1 MKYAFIM
8 NSGTLNPESYSVVY
22 EDVENQYFFTGV
34 HGMKMTRELAKKL
47 ADDGYELIDLC
58 GDYNEEK
65 ADEIRKVS
73 EGKVKVNY
81 AKYTEEEQAKVD
93 ALDSMGKF
101 GIIVLGFDLSKDLVK
116 LELTSDEYNTYIAIV
131 AKEEMAAIEA
141 QRMVAEGINFIELC
155 GYFNPEKAA
164 VVAGAI
170 GHKVPLGYCGEK

>member
-8 NSGTLNPESYSVVY
+8 NSRTLNPENYSAVY
-22 EDVENQYFFTGV
+22 EDAGSQYYFTGV

-65 ADEIRKVS
+65 TEEVRMAS
-73 EGKVKVNY
+73 EGKIKVNY
-81 AKYTEEEQAKVD
+81 AKYSEEELAKLN

-101 GIIVLGFDLSKDLVK
+101 GIIVLGFDLSKDVVR

-131 AKEEMAAIEA
+131 AKEEMAAVEA

-155 GYFNPEKAA
+155 GYFNSERAA
-164 VVAGAI
+164 VVAEAI
-170 GHKVPLGYCGEK
+170 GHKVPLGYCG